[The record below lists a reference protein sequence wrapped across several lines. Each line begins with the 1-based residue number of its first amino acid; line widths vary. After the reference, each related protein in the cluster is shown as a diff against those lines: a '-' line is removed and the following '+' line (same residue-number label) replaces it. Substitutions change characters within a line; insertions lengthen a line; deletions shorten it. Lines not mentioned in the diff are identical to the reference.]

1 MRNTLAVGLA
11 ALALGVPVAAAEP
24 DSYQPQLRGVDTSDV
39 ISRALDNRVPET
51 DVVDRAVARHQQES
65 SIPVD
70 SFDRA
75 PLAERPSAVLA
86 TDSTQAIEPGDGLGG
101 IGLAGALALA
111 AILGAAATALTPL
124 GRRSLA
130 HR

>member
-1 MRNTLAVGLA
+1 MRNALAVALA
-11 ALALGVPVAAAEP
+11 ASVLAVPVAGAQP

-39 ISRALDNRVPET
+39 VSRALDNRMPET

-75 PLAERPSAVLA
+75 PLAERPSAVLSA
-86 TDSTQAIEPGDGLGG
+86 DSVPAIESSDGLGG
-101 IGLAGALALA
+101 LGLVGALALA
-111 AILGAAATALTPL
+111 ATIGAAATVLTPV